1 MFSVAK
7 RKVSL
12 TSVLLILCLVPFLLS
27 GVGYLYVSR
36 LSEML
41 RDDLRNSLVNTS
53 VHAAE
58 VAQLRMTN
66 ALRALQDVAKNPII
80 TNERVSIDIKRTFLA
95 QYAKKVGWMDVIIV
109 DTVGLGQNIAGKTLD
124 ISKRPRF
131 DMILQGKQVY
141 SDIFTTANYPKPTV
155 SYSVPIT
162 SKKGFVIGA
171 LIVLD
176 CVDNLHFVAKN
187 TDGKLSPTGK
197 DYYMD
202 RRGVLLTE
210 STNTNVTLFDAL
222 HRENPQYNPEDMD
235 AAIYTRE
242 FLAKPLYFNG
252 IRNYLV
258 ATPIGLSGWSI
269 ITVMPESVA
278 REEIDSMMYFSVGV
292 MLIMLVALLLFIF
305 YILDM
310 RKDFD
315 YHKNITD
322 AVLNTDNVL
331 LMVLNPFG
339 AVIYANIPL
348 CDRMGW
354 SDNGKNI
361 NIFRW
366 MENMDMAELQDLV
379 STDESFVIPLLLMSP
394 SQATAL
400 VHGEFTTEDVEKIYI
415 QWSVLPN
422 ERPDTLVLLG
432 TDVSAHKHRVEVSL
446 TQSHNAHLRQIL
458 DSLTALVMVHELDG
472 TVSMAN
478 ASALRVFGELEGSN
492 DQHFESMRHIMSPE
506 TLEELVDTRR
516 QVIRSGSKASSA
528 FSFIDGNGKARTFE
542 CIQTPIFDERGRVRA
557 TVSLNSDITR
567 LHDLQ
572 QQLADEVQYLHEILD
587 ESPVGV
593 FFSTQGQIR
602 YCNTKAKQMAGLQ
615 IGGLAPDGS
624 SMIAG
629 DVKGLAACVRNS
641 KKVYD
646 MPFSIRT
653 PSGDVQH
660 LLITALYTN
669 RHDEKV
675 TIVWALDVTDIRR
688 AQEELIEARDAA
700 ESATRAKTDFLATM
714 SHEIRTPMNAVLGFL
729 HVFDKSNLN
738 DKQLDYLNKIS
749 ISASGL
755 LRIIND
761 ILDFSKIEANKMDLD
776 LIPFNVRTSLDAVQ
790 GIMAFR
796 AQEKNLALNF
806 TIEDDVP
813 EYIVADRER
822 INQILLNLLGN
833 AIKFTSEGSV
843 SLDVRV
849 ISWESATQLS
859 MRFSV
864 TDTGIGLS
872 EEQVSKLFQPFMQAD
887 TSTSRR
893 FGGTGLG
900 LVISQRLV
908 QLMGGKISLT
918 SELGKGTTFTV
929 DVPTD
934 VATATLSDTDAH
946 LPQDAHALSQGASQ
960 EGMSDSQ
967 SAEEI
972 AARLRGKRVLIAEDN
987 MINQEIVNA
996 MLEEYELEI
1005 TFAEN
1010 GQEAVQCATDN
1021 VYDLI
1026 FMDVQMP
1033 IMDGL
1038 TATKHIRALPLPH
1051 VHGLPIIAMT
1061 ANVMLEDKR
1070 RCNDAGMD
1078 GHVAKPIDPQEL
1090 HKTLV
1095 HFLASH

>member
-1 MFSVAK
+1 
-7 RKVSL
+7 
-12 TSVLLILCLVPFLLS
+12 
-27 GVGYLYVSR
+27 
-36 LSEML
+36 
-41 RDDLRNSLVNTS
+41 
-53 VHAAE
+53 
-58 VAQLRMTN
+58 
-66 ALRALQDVAKNPII
+66 
-80 TNERVSIDIKRTFLA
+80 
-95 QYAKKVGWMDVIIV
+95 
-109 DTVGLGQNIAGKTLD
+109 
-124 ISKRPRF
+124 
-131 DMILQGKQVY
+131 
-141 SDIFTTANYPKPTV
+141 
-155 SYSVPIT
+155 
-162 SKKGFVIGA
+162 
-171 LIVLD
+171 
-176 CVDNLHFVAKN
+176 
-187 TDGKLSPTGK
+187 
-197 DYYMD
+197 MD
-202 RRGVLLTE
+202 RRGVLITD
-210 STNTNVTLFDAL
+210 STNKNTTLFHIL

-242 FLAKPLYFNG
+242 FLTKPLYFKG
-252 IRNYLV
+252 IRNYIV

-269 ITVMPESVA
+269 VTVMPESTA

-339 AVIYANIPL
+339 AIVYANAPL

-354 SDNGKNI
+354 RDNGQNI

-366 MENMDMAELQDLV
+366 MDNMDMAELQDLI
-379 STDESFVIPLLLMSP
+379 STEESFVVPLLLMTPNQASAR
-394 SQATAL
+394 SQ
-400 VHGEFTTEDVEKIYI
+400 GEISTEELEKIYV

-422 ERPDTLVLLG
+422 ERQDTLVLLG
-432 TDVSAHKHRVEVSL
+432 TDVSAHKQRVEVSL

-458 DSLTALVMVHELDG
+458 DSLSALVMVHELDG
-472 TVSMAN
+472 TISMAN
-478 ASALRVFGELEGSN
+478 ASALRVFGDLEGNN
-492 DQHFESMRHIMSPE
+492 DQHFESMSSIMSPE
-506 TLEELVDTRR
+506 TLDDLVETRER
-516 QVIRSGSKASSA
+516 VIASGRKASSA
-528 FSFIDGNGKARTFE
+528 FSFVDGTGAKRTYE
-542 CIQTPIFDERGRVRA
+542 CIQTPIFDEHGRVRA

-567 LHDLQ
+567 LHVLQ

-593 FFSTQGQIR
+593 FFSAKGQIR
-602 YCNTKAKQMAGLQ
+602 YCNAKAKEMAGLQ
-615 IGGLAPDGS
+615 IGGMAPDGS
-624 SMIAG
+624 SMVAG
-629 DVKGLAACVRNS
+629 DVKRLAASVLAS

-653 PSGDVQH
+653 PSGDIQH
-660 LLITALYTN
+660 LLITALYTQ
-669 RHDEKV
+669 RHDEKI
-675 TIVWALDVTDIRR
+675 TIVWALDVTEIRR

-738 DKQLDYLNKIS
+738 TKQLDYLDKIS

-776 LIPFNVRTSLDAVQ
+776 LVPFNVRASFDAVQ

-796 AQEKNLALNF
+796 AQEKNLALDF
-806 TIEDDVP
+806 SMAEDVP
-813 EYIVADRER
+813 ECIVADRER

-843 SLDVRV
+843 SLDVR
-849 ISWESATQLS
+849 ILEWESATRLTL
-859 MRFSV
+859 RFSV

-872 EEQVSKLFQPFMQAD
+872 EEQASKLFQPFTQAD

-908 QLMGGKISLT
+908 QLMGGAISLT
-918 SELGKGTTFTV
+918 SKLGTGTTFIV
-929 DVPTD
+929 DIPTD
-934 VATATLSDTDAH
+934 VAAASASLIDATSTDISH
-946 LPQDAHALSQGASQ
+946 DAAS
-960 EGMSDSQ
+960 
-967 SAEEI
+967 SAEDVT
-972 AARLRGKRVLIAEDN
+972 ARLRGKRVLIAEDN

-996 MLEEYELEI
+996 MLEDYGLNI
-1005 TFAEN
+1005 TFADN
-1010 GQEAVQCATDN
+1010 GQEAVKRATDN
-1021 VYDLI
+1021 IYDLI

-1038 TATKHIRALPLPH
+1038 TATKHIRELPLPH
-1051 VHGLPIIAMT
+1051 VKSMPIIAMT

-1070 RCNDAGMD
+1070 RCNEAGMD

-1090 HKTLV
+1090 HATLV
-1095 HFLASH
+1095 EFLGKTV